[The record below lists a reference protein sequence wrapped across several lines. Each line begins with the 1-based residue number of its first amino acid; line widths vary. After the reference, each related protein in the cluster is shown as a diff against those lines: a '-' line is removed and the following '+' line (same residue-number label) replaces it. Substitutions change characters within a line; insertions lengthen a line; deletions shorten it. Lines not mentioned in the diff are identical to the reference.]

1 MREVIPLRER
11 RLDIAFLVYFV
22 INLPFIVYFVDFEQ
36 IAIPDYH
43 AFLRACGPLRDACQ
57 YPAWPPAWAV
67 NMVHWWGEKFDPLLL
82 ARPPFWMVTIWV
94 DALYFGP
101 FYAFAIYAYARG
113 REWIR
118 VPSIIYGSFLIVI
131 ICCILSEEMWGEHR
145 TTLAAAP
152 PGPPWVN
159 VVVML
164 FANLPWAVFPTLI
177 LFRNLRP
184 HPFTRPASPL
194 AVVPAPA
201 PPPAPAPATT
211 AAAAP

>member
-36 IAIPDYH
+36 IAIPNYQ
-43 AFLRACGPLRDACQ
+43 AFLDACGPLRDACP
-57 YPAWPPAWAV
+57 YPAWPPPWAV

-118 VPSIIYGSFLIVI
+118 IPSIIYGSFLFVI
-131 ICCILSEEMWGEHR
+131 ICCIMSEEYFGIHKTKNVYVM
-145 TTLAAAP
+145 TL
-152 PGPPWVN
+152 
-159 VVVML
+159 
-164 FANLPWAVFPTLI
+164 ANLPWAVFPVLI

-194 AVVPAPA
+194 AAAAPTPAPA
-201 PPPAPAPATT
+201 VAPNPAPATAPTST
-211 AAAAP
+211 AAP